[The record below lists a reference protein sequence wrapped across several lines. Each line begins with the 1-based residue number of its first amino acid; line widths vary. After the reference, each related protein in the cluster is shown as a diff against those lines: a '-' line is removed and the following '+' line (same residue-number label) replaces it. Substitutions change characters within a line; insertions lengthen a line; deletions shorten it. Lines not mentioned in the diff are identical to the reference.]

1 MKNVLKSIYRKIL
14 NSIQLNDFIYRRIK
28 DKNSYTLEYS
38 IKLLNK
44 FRPNPNS
51 SCYVKRD
58 NDWLKSKE
66 YDLDIIVPA
75 YNVSK
80 FIRKCILSI
89 LNQNTKYKYRII
101 IINDGSTDNTSKIL
115 DEFKKYPIV

>member
-1 MKNVLKSIYRKIL
+1 MLKSIYRKIL